1 MMQEPLEQQ
10 VTLNDYLRVL
20 YRGRWIIAIAFLA
33 TVLATAYFT
42 FTTEPIYEASATVMV
57 KEEGSGV
64 SDMLFGGVASAFRR
78 ETEINNQVQI
88 LKSRTL
94 AEAVIRRLQQSP
106 YADKLRI
113 LGNVPEDVRR
123 SFNPVSAAMGL
134 VSGLFRGRNQQTA
147 QPSGDELVSVLAEDL
162 QKRIKISPV
171 RDTDMIHI
179 KFDAPSPFEAAYVT
193 NAIAQ
198 TYREQNI
205 EESRAEVKQVKE
217 FLEGQ
222 LPAIKKQLES
232 AEERLKQYQEKRGVY
247 ALDKE
252 TEKLVEQISEA
263 EALYQE
269 ALTDLQSNEK
279 RLAYVDSLLAASKTN
294 IDVETIAS
302 EPYLEEIRKQ
312 IAQLEIARSD
322 YISSLIENG
331 VYRKD
336 DPKLQEYDRRLEQLN
351 KKFQEE
357 VAKIAAAE
365 MPNPL
370 AVSSDVFKSK
380 IEIEA
385 ELRSLRPRVKALKA
399 IRDHYRQRL
408 ESVPAKALELARLK
422 REALVNEK
430 IYTMMQ
436 EKYEESRI
444 TEVGQLGKVR
454 IVDPARPPRYPVKPK
469 KKLNLMLAAI
479 IGLMLGVGI
488 AFVIE
493 YMDNSIRSPEE
504 VERMGLPLLGT
515 IPVIAEEEEDGSRNN
530 GRLRLRP
537 GSANGD
543 DEAQQLSRRLVAH
556 FRPKSPISE
565 AYRTIRTN
573 IQYSRADDP
582 IRSLL
587 ITSPG
592 PGEGK
597 STTAANL
604 AITFAQLGYKTL
616 LVDADLRRPVMH
628 RVFGLDRNKGLTNC
642 LVGREQLESVVNSTE
657 IENLF
662 VLTCGPLPPNP
673 SEMLGSEAMKRLLSE
688 ASQKFEAVVLD
699 SPPVLAVTDAAVMST
714 ETDGTVLVVRA
725 GKTDRQATVRAH
737 ESLRKVGAHVLGG
750 LLNGVRVENLYG
762 SYYYYYHYYYYT
774 RDGEKKVRKRK
785 KKRSHY

>member
-134 VSGLFRGRNQQTA
+134 VTGLFGGKNQQTT
-147 QPSGDELVSVLAEDL
+147 QPTGDELVSVLAEDL

-232 AEERLKQYQEKRGVY
+232 AEERLKQYQEQRGVY

-331 VYRKD
+331 VYTKD
-336 DPKLQEYDRRLEQLN
+336 DPKLQEYDRRLQQLN

-399 IRDHYRQRL
+399 IRDRYRQRL

-469 KKLNLMLAAI
+469 KKLNLMLAGI

-504 VERMGLPLLGT
+504 VERLGLPLLGT
-515 IPVIAEEEEDGSRNN
+515 IPVIAEEEEDSSKNN

-537 GSANGD
+537 GASNGD
-543 DEAQQLSRRLVAH
+543 EEAQQLS
-556 FRPKSPISE
+556 
-565 AYRTIRTN
+565 
-573 IQYSRADDP
+573 
-582 IRSLL
+582 
-587 ITSPG
+587 
-592 PGEGK
+592 
-597 STTAANL
+597 
-604 AITFAQLGYKTL
+604 
-616 LVDADLRRPVMH
+616 
-628 RVFGLDRNKGLTNC
+628 
-642 LVGREQLESVVNSTE
+642 
-657 IENLF
+657 
-662 VLTCGPLPPNP
+662 
-673 SEMLGSEAMKRLLSE
+673 
-688 ASQKFEAVVLD
+688 
-699 SPPVLAVTDAAVMST
+699 
-714 ETDGTVLVVRA
+714 
-725 GKTDRQATVRAH
+725 
-737 ESLRKVGAHVLGG
+737 
-750 LLNGVRVENLYG
+750 
-762 SYYYYYHYYYYT
+762 
-774 RDGEKKVRKRK
+774 
-785 KKRSHY
+785 

>member
-1 MMQEPLEQQ
+1 MQEPLEQQ

-42 FTTEPIYEASATVMV
+42 FTTEPIYEASATVMI

-94 AEAVIRRLQQSP
+94 AEAVIRRLQRSP

-123 SFNPVSAAMGL
+123 SFNPVSAAMGI
-134 VSGLFRGRNQQTA
+134 VSGLFSRKNQQA
-147 QPSGDELVSVLAEDL
+147 PEPSGDELVSVLAEEL

-222 LPAIKKQLES
+222 LPAIKRQLES
-232 AEERLKQYQEKRGVY
+232 AEERLKQYQEEKGVY

-263 EALYQE
+263 DALYEE
-269 ALTDLQSNEK
+269 AVTDLKANEK
-279 RLAYVDSLLAASKTN
+279 RLAYVDSLLKASKAN
-294 IDVETIAS
+294 IDVDAIAS
-302 EPYLEEIRKQ
+302 EPYLQQIRTQ
-312 IAQLEIARSD
+312 IAELEVKRSA
-322 YISSLIENG
+322 YISHLIENG

-336 DPKLQEYDRRLEQLN
+336 DPQLQEYDRLLEQLN
-351 KKFQEE
+351 QKFQQE
-357 VAKIAAAE
+357 VAKVAAAE
-365 MPNPL
+365 MPDPL

-385 ELRSLRPRVKALKA
+385 ELRSLRPRVKALKV
-399 IRDHYRQRL
+399 IRDRYRQRL

-454 IVDPARPPRYPVKPK
+454 IVDAARQPRIPVKPK
-469 KKLNLMLAAI
+469 KKLNLMLAGI

-504 VERMGLPLLGT
+504 VERLGLPLLGT
-515 IPVIAEEEEDGSRNN
+515 IPVIAEEEEGEKGN
-530 GRLRLRP
+530 GRLKLRP
-537 GSANGD
+537 GALNGD
-543 DEAQQLSRRLVAH
+543 EEAQQLSRRLVAH

-565 AYRTIRTN
+565 AYRTVRTN
-573 IQYSRADDP
+573 IQYSRPDEP

-587 ITSPG
+587 VTSPG

-616 LVDADLRRPVMH
+616 LIDADLRRPVMH
-628 RVFGLDRNKGLTNC
+628 RVFDLDRNKGLTNC
-642 LVGREQLESVVNSTE
+642 LVGREKLDDVVNVTQ
-657 IENLF
+657 IENLY

-673 SEMLGSEAMKRLLSE
+673 SEMLGSEAMRRLLGE
-688 ASQKFEAVVLD
+688 AVEKFEAVVLD

-714 ETDGTVLVVRA
+714 EADGAVLVVRA
-725 GKTDRQATVRAH
+725 GKTDRHAAVRAY
-737 ESLRKVGAHVLGG
+737 ESLRKVGANVIGG

-774 RDGEKKVRKRK
+774 RDGEKKVRKRR